1 MAVGFS
7 NIPAGDGI
15 RVPLFYAEMDN
26 SMANSATSEMR
37 RLIIA
42 QVNDD
47 ATADEIGKLTIL
59 SSEEDAAR
67 IGGNGSM
74 LHSMMRTWRKNDPL
88 GEVWCVPCQV
98 SEGTAAS
105 GTIAITGT
113 ATEAGM
119 LYVYIGAELVPVTVS
134 NGMTA
139 TDLGDALETA
149 INEDVTLPVTA
160 ENTTGTVTLT
170 SKFKGV
176 AGNDIKIEINRLGT
190 TEGQVTPAGITTQV
204 TAMARGT
211 GAPDMDEVGAAIGD
225 EAFEFIAMPWSDTT
239 SLDAWQEIMCD
250 ESGRW
255 SYIKQLFGHVY
266 SVRRGTFANLCTE
279 GAKRNDQ
286 HVTTF
291 GMEDGIPNPMW
302 EFVAAAAA
310 RIAVFISADPARPT
324 QTGSMVG
331 ITAAKATERFDIT
344 ERNTLLKYGIATTS
358 YQGGNQCI
366 ERAITTY
373 QKNKS
378 GAADNSYLDSETMH
392 TSAYVINTLK
402 NDITSKYGRHKLGSD
417 GNKFGSGQPVVTP
430 KVIRGELIAA
440 YNKLVDK
447 AICENVDLFA
457 EALIVERD
465 VDSPNRVNVL
475 LPPDYVNQLRVFAL
489 LNQFRLQFQQY
500 Q

>member
-42 QVNDD
+42 QVNDS
-47 ATADEIGKLTIL
+47 ATADEIGKLTLL

-67 IGGNGSM
+67 IGGSGSM
-74 LHSMMRTWRKNDPL
+74 LEAMMRVWRKNDPL
-88 GEVWCVPCQV
+88 GEVWCVPCKLDT
-98 SEGTAAS
+98 GTAAS
-105 GTIAITGT
+105 GKIALTGS
-113 ATEAGM
+113 ATEAGL
-119 LYVYIGAELVPVTVS
+119 LYVYIGAELITATVS
-134 NGMTA
+134 VGMTA
-139 TDLGDALETA
+139 DELGDALETA

-160 ENTTGTVTLT
+160 SNTTGTVTLT
-170 SKFKGV
+170 AKFKGV
-176 AGNDIKIEINRLGT
+176 SGNDIKIQLNRLGT
-190 TEGQVTPAGITTQV
+190 SEGQVTPAGITAEV
-204 TAMARGT
+204 TAMSRGA

-225 EAFEFIAMPWSDTT
+225 EAFEFICMPWSDTE
-239 SLDAWQEIMCD
+239 SLDAWKEIMCD

-255 SYIKQLFGHVY
+255 SYVKQLFGHVY

-291 GMEDGIPNPMW
+291 GMEDDIPNPYW
-302 EFVAAAAA
+302 EFAAAAAA

-324 QTGSMVG
+324 QTGTMVG
-331 ITAAKATERFDIT
+331 ISAAMPTERFDIT

-358 YQGGNQCI
+358 YMGGNQCI

-378 GAADNSYLDSETMH
+378 NAPDNSYLDSETMH
-392 TSAYVINTLK
+392 TSSYVINTLK
-402 NDITSKYGRHKLGSD
+402 NDITSKYGRHKLGDD

-430 KVIRGELIAA
+430 KVIRGELIAV
-440 YNKLVDK
+440 YNKLVEQ
-447 AICENVDLFA
+447 AICENVDKFA

-465 VDSPNRVNVL
+465 VNSVNRVNVL
-475 LPPDYVNQLRVFAL
+475 LPPDYVNQLRVFAV
-489 LNQFRLQFQQY
+489 LNQFRLQY
-500 Q
+500 N

>member
-47 ATADEIGKLTIL
+47 ADADEIGKLTIL

-74 LHSMMRTWRKNDPL
+74 LEAMMRVWRKNDPL
-88 GEVWCVPCQV
+88 GEVWCVPCKL
-98 SEGTAAS
+98 SEGSAAS
-105 GTIAITGT
+105 GKIAITGT
-113 ATEAGM
+113 ATEAGL
-119 LYVYIGAELVPVTVS
+119 LYVYIGGKLITATVTV
-134 NGMTA
+134 GMSA
-139 TDLGDALETA
+139 EEVGEALETA
-149 INEDVTLPVTA
+149 INDEVSLPVTA
-160 ENTTGTVTLT
+160 SNTTGTVTLT
-170 SKFKGV
+170 AKFKGV
-176 AGNDIKIEINRLGT
+176 AGNDIKIELNRLGT
-190 TEGQVTPAGITTQV
+190 SEGQVTPAGITAQV
-204 TAMARGT
+204 TAMAS
-211 GAPDMDEVGAAIGD
+211 GAGMPDMDDVGAAIGD
-225 EAFEFIAMPWSDTT
+225 EAFEFICMPWSDTT
-239 SLDAWQEIMCD
+239 SLDAWKEIMCD

-255 SYIKQLFGHVY
+255 SYVKQLFGHVY

-291 GMEDGIPNPMW
+291 GMEDDIPNPNW
-302 EFVAAAAA
+302 EFAAAAAA

-324 QTGSMVG
+324 QTGTMVG
-331 ITAAKATERFDIT
+331 ISAAKPTERFDIT
-344 ERNTLLKYGIATTS
+344 ERNSLLKYGIATTA
-358 YQGGNQCI
+358 YMGGNQCI

-392 TSAYVINTLK
+392 TSSYVINTLK
-402 NDITSKYGRHKLGSD
+402 NDITSKYGRHKLGDD

-430 KVIRGELIAA
+430 KVIRGELIAV
-440 YNKLVDK
+440 YNKLVEK
-447 AICENVDLFA
+447 AICENVDKFA

-489 LNQFRLQFQQY
+489 LCQFRLQY
-500 Q
+500 S

>member
-26 SMANSATSEMR
+26 SMANSATAEMR

-59 SSEEDAAR
+59 ASEEDASR

-74 LHSMMRTWRKNDPL
+74 LESMMRIWRKNDPL
-88 GEVWCVPCQV
+88 GDVWCVPCKLTD
-98 SEGTAAS
+98 GTAAS
-105 GTIAITGT
+105 GKIAITGT
-113 ATEAGM
+113 ATEAG
-119 LYVYIGAELVPVTVS
+119 LLNVYIGGELVQATITV
-134 NGMTA
+134 GMDA
-139 TDLGDALETA
+139 TETGEALASA
-149 INEDVTLPVTA
+149 INGDVTLPVTA
-160 ENTTGTVTLT
+160 SNTTGTVTIT

-176 AGNDIKIEINRLGT
+176 AGNDIKIEMNRLGT
-190 TEGQVTPAGITTQV
+190 SEGQVTPAGLTTQV
-204 TAMARGT
+204 TAMAGGA

-225 EAFEFIAMPWSDTT
+225 EAFEFICLPWSDTT
-239 SLDAWQEIMCD
+239 SLDTWKEIMCD

-255 SYIKQLFGHVY
+255 SYLKQLFGHVY

-279 GAKRNDQ
+279 GQKRNDQ

-291 GMEDGIPNPMW
+291 GMEDDIPNPMW
-302 EFVAAAAA
+302 EFVAAATA

-324 QTGSMVG
+324 QTGTMVG
-331 ITAAKATERFDIT
+331 ISPAKATNRFDIQ
-344 ERNTLLKYGIATTS
+344 ERNTLLKYGIATTN
-358 YQGGNQCI
+358 YTGGNQQI
-366 ERAITTY
+366 DRAITTY

-378 GAADNSYLDSETMH
+378 GAPDNSYLDSETMH

-402 NDITSKYGRHKLGSD
+402 TDITSKYGRHKLGDD
-417 GNKFGSGQPVVTP
+417 GNKYGSGQPVVTP
-430 KVIRGELIAA
+430 KTIRAELIAV
-440 YNKLVDK
+440 YNKLVEK
-447 AICENVDLFA
+447 AICENVDKFA
-457 EALIVERD
+457 EVLIVERD

-489 LNQFRLQFQQY
+489 LNQFRLQY
-500 Q
+500 S